1 MGTHVAG
8 SRSYRLL
15 SVGTGLLLFA
25 LWWAATNYGWVDT
38 VVLPSPQVMY
48 DTAASF
54 FGSGYAGKPALDHIV
69 ASVLRTFTG
78 LMGGIILGIPVGLL
92 IGYYRAADAILG
104 PIFSFI
110 RPVPPIAFIPL
121 AILYFGIG
129 ELPKILLIGTAA
141 FWYVV
146 LNTSNGVRS
155 VPIDLIRAALNLG
168 VRPHQLMFRV
178 ILPASLP
185 HIMTGVKTATA
196 LSWAIVVAA
205 ELVAAQMG
213 LGYLI
218 MDAATFFRVP
228 FVYLGIIIIGIIGLG
243 LEFLTNLL
251 ESRWLHWRGR

>member
-1 MGTHVAG
+1 MAAH
-8 SRSYRLL
+8 RSYRLL
-15 SVGTGLLLFA
+15 SVATGALLFG
-25 LWWAATNYGWVDT
+25 LWWMVTNLGWVDPIT
-38 VVLPSPQVMY
+38 LPSPHVML
-48 DTAASF
+48 DTATTFVSK
-54 FGSGYAGKPALDHIV
+54 GYAGSSAFDHLA

-78 LMGGIILGIPVGLL
+78 LLGGIALGIPVGLL
-92 IGYYRAADAILG
+92 IGYYRVADAILG

-129 ELPKILLIGTAA
+129 ELPKILLIGAAA

-146 LNTSNGVRS
+146 LNTSNGVRA
-155 VPIDLIRAALNLG
+155 VPADLIRAALNLG
-168 VRPHQLMFRV
+168 VTAHQLMFRV

-205 ELVAAQMG
+205 ELVAAQSG

-228 FVYLGIIIIGIIGLG
+228 YVYLGIIIIGLIGLG

-251 ESRWLHWRGR
+251 ERRWLHWRGR